1 MKQDT
6 IAKIVK
12 ATIAEYL
19 NQTENRLAEYPS
31 PAKKYF
37 VWIDLTF
44 RREEAIKISGQRI
57 LEKWDL
63 DQINL
68 KDGLSLFN
76 FVMTCNVSDVYKSA
90 NKKDYLECLSI
101 N

>member
-1 MKQDT
+1 
-6 IAKIVK
+6 
-12 ATIAEYL
+12 
-19 NQTENRLAEYPS
+19 
-31 PAKKYF
+31 
-37 VWIDLTF
+37 VWIDLTYT
-44 RREEAIKISGQRI
+44 RREALKISGRRI

-76 FVMTCNVSDVYKSA
+76 FVMTCNVGDVYKSL

>member
-6 IAKIVK
+6 IARIVR

-19 NQTENRLAEYPS
+19 DQSRNRRIAHSS
-31 PAKKYF
+31 PAEKYF
-37 VWIDLTF
+37 VWLDLTF
-44 RREEAIKISGQRI
+44 RRKEPIKISGQRI

-63 DQINL
+63 QEINQKNGQTL
-68 KDGLSLFN
+68 GNYLIAA
-76 FVMTCNVSDVYKSA
+76 NVGDVFKSRTEM
-90 NKKDYLECLSI
+90 LECLSI